1 TTGADPGTGTNATT
15 VNWSDGKPAYAISCD
30 IPGGCQ
36 TRALAMCNNGS
47 YTVLKSEN
55 MPTTGN
61 QREVRGSASV
71 VIRCN

>member
-1 TTGADPGTGTNATT
+1 MISQSTFRWMVVVGAALVVASCSAPRATTGADPGTGTNATT

-47 YTVLKSEN
+47 Y
-55 MPTTGN
+55 
-61 QREVRGSASV
+61 
-71 VIRCN
+71 